1 MHSMTANRRRRF
13 WLLVSVAFVLA
24 LSFGCTSVE
33 FSTLYENGALATAA
47 PIATA
52 VGVDVFKKGGNSFD
66 VAVAVAFTLAVV
78 HPEAGNI
85 GGGGFALIHD
95 GQSGSVRALDFR
107 ETAPAAAHEKMFLDD
122 SGEVVAGLSLNGA
135 MACGVPGTVAGL
147 HELWQRYGSMPW
159 EELVSVAAV
168 LADTGFVVDAY
179 LEQSLN
185 DNKEILNRIAETAGI
200 FYPNGRAPKAGDRL
214 VQPDLAKT
222 LYVIAAEG
230 RHGFYEGGIAERIVR
245 CMARHGGLISA
256 EDLRAYRTIWREP
269 VHFDFD
275 GYDVYSMS
283 PPSSGGTIIG
293 QIMKLIEP
301 FDFVRYS
308 PGSSDYIHLFTEAS
322 RLAFADRSQHLG
334 DPEFYAVP
342 AGLLDDAY
350 LENRRE
356 HIDLQHA
363 SSSHNVS
370 PGIPPENESDQTTHF
385 SVCDK
390 NGNVVA
396 LTYTLNRSYGCGL
409 VVDSSGFLLNN
420 EMDDFS
426 IKPGVPNLYGLVG
439 GEANKIG
446 PGKRMLSSMSP
457 TIVLEGKRPCLVLG
471 APGGSRIITVVA
483 QALVDYMRFNLNVV
497 EICRQARFHHQWLPE
512 ILYLEQGGFDVNTI
526 QDLIRFGHSIEEC
539 EPYSD
544 LQIISVD
551 ASGLMA
557 PASDPRKRGTSGGL

>member
-1 MHSMTANRRRRF
+1 MHPMTANQRCRF
-13 WLLVSVAFVLA
+13 WLMAPAIFAVA
-24 LSFGCTSVE
+24 LSFGCTSIEV
-33 FSTLYENGALATAA
+33 STLYENGAVATAA

-52 VGVDVFKKGGNSFD
+52 VGVDVFTKGGNSFD

-107 ETAPAAAHEKMFLDD
+107 ETAPASAHETMFLDD
-122 SGEVVAGLSLNGA
+122 SDEVIAGLSLNGA

-147 HELWQRYGSMPW
+147 YEMWRRYGSMPW
-159 EELVSVAAV
+159 EQLVGVAAV
-168 LADTGFVVDAY
+168 LADTGFIVDAY
-179 LEQSLN
+179 LARSLSDDREVLGRFVESAN
-185 DNKEILNRIAETAGI
+185 I
-200 FYPNGRAPKAGDRL
+200 FYPDGRTLKEGDRL
-214 VQPDLAKT
+214 LQPDLAKT
-222 LYVIAAEG
+222 LYVVAAEG
-230 RHGFYEGGIAERIVR
+230 RRGFYEGKVAERIVQ

-256 EDLRAYRTIWREP
+256 EDLKAYRTVWREP

-283 PPSSGGTIIG
+283 PPSSGGMIIG
-293 QIMKLIEP
+293 QIMKLVEP

-308 PGSSDYIHLFTEAS
+308 PGSSGYLHLFSEAS

-334 DPEFYAVP
+334 DPEFYNVP
-342 AGLLDDAY
+342 AGLLDSAY
-350 LENRRE
+350 LENRRQ
-356 HIDLQHA
+356 HIDLKHT
-363 SSSHNVS
+363 SPSHNVG
-370 PGIPPENESDQTTHF
+370 PGIPPGNESDQTTHF

-390 NGNVVA
+390 SGNVVA

-409 VVDSSGFLLNN
+409 VVDSAGFLLNN

-439 GEANKIG
+439 GEANKIES
-446 PGKRMLSSMSP
+446 GKRMLSSMSP
-457 TIVLEGKRPCLVLG
+457 TIVLEGRRPCLVLG
-471 APGGSRIITVVA
+471 APGGSKIITVVA
-483 QALVDYMRFNLNVV
+483 QALVDYIRFDRNVA
-497 EICRQARFHHQWLPE
+497 EICRQARFHHQWLPDV
-512 ILYLEQGGFDVNTI
+512 LYLEQDGFDINTI
-526 QDLIRFGHSIEEC
+526 QDLIRYGHSVEER

-551 ASGLMA
+551 ASGLMV
-557 PASDPRKRGTSGGL
+557 PASDPRKRGTSGGF